1 MTVLSIDSARITEGH
16 RVLAESLTFEARG
29 PRVVLLGDA
38 TPIFATLAGRA
49 KLATG
54 TLCVLGMAPSELGT
68 ALGLA
73 PRDPPL
79 MLDLSPR
86 EHTTWSARLAGVP
99 SPQAEAEADRVL
111 SLAGLTSVASKPLRT
126 LGLGQKRL
134 TVLAAAAVASPRVLA
149 AEAPL
154 DGLDAAWSTYV
165 LGALGRLVGD
175 GAAIVS
181 VSDASEGSAGASLAA
196 GAHDVVELAQG
207 RATVRGATVSSTR
220 QQAAATS
227 AAPVSAGVPASLGA
241 PASSAPQGAV
251 SHGSPSQA
259 APPVLRQPDF
269 LSSTVPIPT
278 TPRRAPSSPAPEAVH
293 DEVTRI
299 GPAPIGVFQ
308 DEVTRMGDSLAA
320 EAGLMADEQ
329 TAPGKPPTRR

>member
-1 MTVLSIDSARITEGH
+1 MTVLSLDSARITDGH

-54 TLCVLGMAPSELGT
+54 TLCVLGMAPSELGS

-86 EHTTWSARLAGVP
+86 EHATWSARLAGVP
-99 SPQAEAEADRVL
+99 SPQAEAEADRAL

-165 LGALGRLVGD
+165 LGALGRLAGD

-196 GAHDVVELAQG
+196 GAHDVVELVQG
-207 RATVRGATVSSTR
+207 RATVRGAVVPSARPQVLATAPAST
-220 QQAAATS
+220 
-227 AAPVSAGVPASLGA
+227 GVPASLGA
-241 PASSAPQGAV
+241 PASSAPI

-259 APPVLRQPDF
+259 APPVVRQPDF

-278 TPRRAPSSPAPEAVH
+278 TPRRPPSSPAPEAVH

-299 GPAPIGVFQ
+299 GPAPLGVFQ